1 MTFNDAFLEMELFSE
16 NIFSNF
22 FSKPKMDPLV
32 AKPGDE
38 TTYLHRVK

>member
-16 NIFSNF
+16 NLFSKF

-32 AKPGDE
+32 AKPGVE
-38 TTYLHRVK
+38 TIYLCRGQ